1 MVQSLDEN
9 QKQQLKV
16 ESLVTAT
23 DKMMKGENVSNLTLT
38 LPGIMGGKGGS
49 RKSLGGTLP
58 NDQDQLKE
66 EVKRISTVYSE
77 EKQKLDLMMKIQQT
91 RQRQA
96 LQRKLLE
103 RRQGWAPETEN
114 KPYIRPT
121 LPGAIPFGG
130 NRIVTQPSFKGLDDP
145 PGVGEPKESGDNSAM
160 ASRGL

>member
-38 LPGIMGGKGGS
+38 LPGILDGKGGS

-58 NDQDQLKE
+58 NDRDQLKE

-103 RRQGWAPETEN
+103 RKQGWAPETEN
-114 KPYIRPT
+114 KPYVRPN
-121 LPGAIPFGG
+121 LLGIPFGG
-130 NRIVTQPSFKGLDDP
+130 SRITTQPSFRGLDD
-145 PGVGEPKESGDNSAM
+145 
-160 ASRGL
+160 LH